1 MTQALTGFATIWII
15 AGVGFLLA
23 HIGVLELK
31 HKAFLSNFAFLVA
44 LPAMV
49 FTLVSTADMHQLFP
63 PTLGVS
69 VLAIAIAALLYVL
82 PGVLVFRRDAPS
94 LTIGVLCASYTNAGN
109 LGLPVAIHL
118 LGGGAWMAPIIL
130 LQTGLIQPA
139 ALAVLDAARDR
150 RLGVRPNLWRYLST
164 PVRNPITV
172 GILSGLVVGL
182 LGWDLPLWLAF
193 PIATIGDMAV
203 PLMLI
208 AFGVSLRRDPL
219 PAKGP
224 HTNELLV
231 IAAIKIVLMPAIAAL
246 LAIAFGL
253 GRFDVLAVT
262 VIAALPTAQN
272 VFIMATRYGVAEPV
286 ARDAVFWSTILC
298 VPVILAA
305 TLLWGV

>member
-15 AGVGFLLA
+15 AAVGWGLA
-23 HIGVLELK
+23 HLGVLELK

-49 FTLVSTADMHQLFP
+49 FSLVSTSDLSRLFP
-63 PTLGVS
+63 PTLGIS
-69 VLAIAIAALLYVL
+69 VLAIALAAVLYLLA
-82 PGVLVFRRDAPS
+82 GVLVFRRPLPA
-94 LTIGVLCASYTNAGN
+94 LTVGTLCSSYTNAGN
-109 LGLPVAIHL
+109 LGLPIAIHL
-118 LGGGAWMAPIIL
+118 LGQGAWMAPIIL
-130 LQTGLIQPA
+130 LQTGVIQPT
-139 ALAVLDAARDR
+139 ALAILDAARDR
-150 RLGVRPNLWRYLST
+150 RAGRPPSAWRYVST
-164 PVRNPITV
+164 PVRNPITI
-172 GILSGLVVGL
+172 GILSGLVVAL
-182 LGWDLPLWLAF
+182 LGWKLPEWLAS

-224 HTNELLV
+224 HSHELWV
-231 IAAIKIVLMPAIAAL
+231 IAVIKVVLMPAIAAL

-253 GRFDVLAVT
+253 ERSDILAVT

-272 VFIMATRYGVAEPV
+272 VFIMATRYGTAEPV

-305 TLLWGV
+305 TLFFG